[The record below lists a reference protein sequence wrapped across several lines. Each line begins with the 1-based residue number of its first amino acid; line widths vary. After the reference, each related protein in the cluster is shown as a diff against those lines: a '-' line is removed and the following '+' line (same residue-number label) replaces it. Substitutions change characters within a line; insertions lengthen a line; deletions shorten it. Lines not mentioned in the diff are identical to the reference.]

1 MYQPHDMNSIRGRPS
16 KEVSDRLL
24 ITLQKLKLLSKFDDY
39 NQSLIGDIEIS
50 QNHVTM

>member
-1 MYQPHDMNSIRGRPS
+1 MNSIRARPS